1 MRRWIALF
9 LLMVALLG
17 GLLLA
22 LRPSRSDFALLK
34 GDWYAQLPLPD
45 GSTLPLALHILA
57 DEEIGFRG
65 TIDSPVQGFY
75 GVSIDSLAHQGR
87 KFRFA
92 IDRFGLS
99 FEGGWDR
106 GVSMISGLLKQG
118 GVESQLTFT
127 RQFVGRVQ
135 RPQEPTPPYPY
146 TVEEVEL
153 WHEEARVTLAGTLTL
168 PFGEGPFPTV
178 VLITGAGPQ
187 DRDET
192 LCGHKPFWVLAD
204 HLTRCGIAVLRMDD
218 RGVGEST
225 GDFSLALTDDFAAD
239 ALVGVAYLRE
249 RPEIGQIGLIGH
261 SEGGIAASIAA
272 LHSDDLSFLV
282 LMAMPGVVGEEVL
295 YRQGALI
302 HAAEGWDRPS
312 IEAQQE
318 LTQSLCQI
326 AKRESDLAVAEG
338 EMAAFLDQ
346 FHPEGVCEGVVEMA
360 QQMRS
365 RVPSFNNGWFRRF
378 LVLDPTSYLREV
390 KLPVLALQGGRD
402 LQVDPEQ
409 NLKPI
414 VSAFNHR
421 ESMAVELPGLNHL
434 FQTCE
439 VGAPS
444 EYGQISETIAPVA
457 LQLIS
462 GWILKQCE
470 E

>member
-9 LLMVALLG
+9 LLLVVLLG
-17 GLLLA
+17 GLLVG
-22 LRPSRSDFALLK
+22 LRPSRSNFALVE
-34 GDWYAQLPLPD
+34 GDWYAQLALPD
-45 GSTLPLALHILA
+45 GSILPLALHIFSD
-57 DEEIGFRG
+57 DEVGFRG
-65 TIDSPVQGFY
+65 TIDSSAQGLY
-75 GVSIDSLAHQGR
+75 GISVDSLAHQGR
-87 KFRFA
+87 KFRFT
-92 IDRFGLS
+92 IDRFDLS

-118 GVESQLTFT
+118 TIENPLTFT
-127 RQFVGRVQ
+127 RQFVGRQ
-135 RPQEPTPPYPY
+135 KRPQEPTSPYPY

-153 WHEEARVTLAGTLTL
+153 WNEGAEVTLAGTLTL
-168 PFGEGPFPTV
+168 PLGEGPFPAV
-178 VLITGAGPQ
+178 ILITGAGPQ

-204 HLTRCGIAVLRMDD
+204 HLTRSGIAVLRMDD

-225 GDFSLALTDDFAAD
+225 GDFSGALTDDFAAD
-239 ALVGVAYLRE
+239 ALVGVAYLKE
-249 RPEIGQIGLIGH
+249 RPEIGRIGLIGH

-282 LMAMPGVVGEEVL
+282 LMATPGVVGEEVL
-295 YRQGALI
+295 YRQGVLI
-302 HAAEGWDRPS
+302 HVAEGWDRPS

-326 AKRESDLAVAEG
+326 AKREGDLAVAER
-338 EMAAFLDQ
+338 EMIAFLDQ
-346 FHPEGVCEGVVEMA
+346 FHPEGVCEGVIEMT

-365 RVPSFNNGWFRRF
+365 QLPFFNNLWFRRF
-378 LVLDPTSYLREV
+378 LLLDPTSYLSQVE
-390 KLPVLALQGGRD
+390 LPILALQGGRD

-414 VSAFNHR
+414 VAAFKHSA
-421 ESMAVELPGLNHL
+421 SMAVELPGLNHL

-439 VGAPS
+439 VGTPS